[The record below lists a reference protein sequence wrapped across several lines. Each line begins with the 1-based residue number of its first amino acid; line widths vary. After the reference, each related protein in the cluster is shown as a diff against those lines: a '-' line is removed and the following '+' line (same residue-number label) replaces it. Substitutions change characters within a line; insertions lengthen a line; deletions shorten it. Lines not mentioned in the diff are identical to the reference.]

1 MSASRYEG
9 PVDSRFAVG
18 QQDSLLYIVIRGP
31 AYEWSCVKCFSVELV
46 ANYDGRDK
54 QEKQPLA

>member
-1 MSASRYEG
+1 MKG
-9 PVDSRFAVG
+9 LPVLGLLLAVHS
-18 QQDSLLYIVIRGP
+18 DKRTSLRVELCEV
-31 AYEWSCVKCFSVELV
+31 FSVELV